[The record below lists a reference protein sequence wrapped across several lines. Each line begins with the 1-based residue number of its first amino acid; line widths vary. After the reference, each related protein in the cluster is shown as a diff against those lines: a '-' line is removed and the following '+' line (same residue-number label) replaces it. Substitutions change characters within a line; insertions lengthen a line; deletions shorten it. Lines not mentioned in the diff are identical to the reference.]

1 MEQVEQYLKTMAF
14 KKRVVGGIDEEKRV
28 ASYQKKSVTCIKK
41 NSRRSILRN
50 RNSEKYRVI

>member
-14 KKRVVGGIDEEKRV
+14 KKRVVGGIDEEN
-28 ASYQKKSVTCIKK
+28 ALLHIKKSVTCIKK